1 MPKRKRPEGRLLSRT
16 DPSVPEMTIFSL
28 PRRLCHVSLNPRTTF
43 FKISFAHAQAT
54 GRRENAGAVW
64 LIRACH
70 EAIWACLGSVS
81 RRIRNSPR
89 NKKKASPRESA
100 ITRPSSRDF
109 PSSCQLILEQ
119 AKSNRPK
126 GRKARQPTTGEATPP
141 RIPAK
146 AKRSSSAS

>member
-1 MPKRKRPEGRLLSRT
+1 MSPHGAIRPRNYDLLPFKAIMPRFHKSAN
-16 DPSVPEMTIFSL
+16 D
-28 PRRLCHVSLNPRTTF
+28 F

-54 GRRENAGAVW
+54 GQRENAGAVW

-81 RRIRNSPR
+81 RRLRNSPR
-89 NKKKASPRESA
+89 KKKKASPRESA

-109 PSSCQLILEQ
+109 PSSCQLILGQ

-126 GRKARQPTTGEATPP
+126 GRKARQPTTVEATPP

-146 AKRSSSAS
+146 AKRSSSAT